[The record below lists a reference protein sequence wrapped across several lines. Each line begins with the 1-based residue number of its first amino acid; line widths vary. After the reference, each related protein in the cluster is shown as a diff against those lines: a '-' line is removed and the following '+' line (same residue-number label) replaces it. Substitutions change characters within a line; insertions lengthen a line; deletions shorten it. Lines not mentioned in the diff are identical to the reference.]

1 MKSMYIEKGNK
12 KNIAYFI
19 GSFKDNNF
27 VEIDNTATISESAFA
42 HSDVEKIL
50 FKNCSPNIGEK
61 AFEGCESL
69 VTVIFGELEKDKQDN
84 DKSETTNNQ
93 TTNNQTTN
101 NQTTNNQ
108 TTTENYETKI
118 GKNTIKNLKLASTS
132 SAYDIQ
138 ANAFKDC
145 AKLATL
151 VLPQVSSTLT
161 IEKDAFSG
169 CGALR
174 TVVAICDKVDFT
186 ANPFADSSEHLT
198 FICKE
203 NSDVARFAREN
214 GYRSVYVG

>member
-93 TTNNQTTN
+93 TTNNQTT
-101 NQTTNNQ
+101 
-108 TTTENYETKI
+108 TENYETKI

-151 VLPQVSSTLT
+151 VLPQVSGTLT

>member
-101 NQTTNNQ
+101 NQTT
-108 TTTENYETKI
+108 TENYETKI

-132 SAYDIQ
+132 SAYAIQ

-151 VLPQVSSTLT
+151 VLPQVSGTLT

-174 TVVAICDKVDFT
+174 TVVAICNKVDFT
-186 ANPFADSSEHLT
+186 DNPFADSPEHLT

-203 NSDVARFAREN
+203 NSNVARFAREN